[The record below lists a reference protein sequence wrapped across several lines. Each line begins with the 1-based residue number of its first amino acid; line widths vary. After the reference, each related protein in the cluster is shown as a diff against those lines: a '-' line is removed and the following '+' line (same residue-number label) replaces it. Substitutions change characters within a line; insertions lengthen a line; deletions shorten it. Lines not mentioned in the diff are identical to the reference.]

1 MEYFD
6 FREKRG
12 YVDGQHL
19 NYFYPKYDTYFTLK
33 GFQIVG
39 CLDFGKKE
47 NYRYKYCLAIP
58 SYDSY
63 YELLKHEIVL
73 LENFDYEEFT
83 PMNNIFAYDSKYY
96 INVLSKDKLSRK
108 LKDID
113 VEVRRVVANEDDIF
127 VQWKIY

>member
-19 NYFYPKYDTYFTLK
+19 NYFYPKYDTYFTIK
-33 GFQIVG
+33 GFQVVG

-47 NYRYKYCLAIP
+47 KYRYKYCLAIP

-63 YELLKHEIVL
+63 YELLKHEINV
-73 LENFDYEEFT
+73 
-83 PMNNIFAYDSKYY
+83 FAYDSKYY
-96 INVLSKDKLSRK
+96 INVFSKDKLSRK

-113 VEVRRVVANEDDIF
+113 VEVRRVVSNEDDIF